1 MPFWYRL
8 TRVVPDK
15 GPLNGYVCVYIY
27 DLNSYTLHAKR
38 GRVLYMRN
46 DLIDVSSQL
55 PTSHCD
61 VVETGG
67 YNIAN
72 VYKPSSEPWEDTNP
86 LPSLPHTAVY
96 VGDFNSH
103 LPDTTNNDSDMLLH
117 RDSKNVN
124 RFSNSCNGRLIG
136 KFATKLY
143 FNITPHL
150 KYQPW

>member
-1 MPFWYRL
+1 
-8 TRVVPDK
+8 
-15 GPLNGYVCVYIY
+15 
-27 DLNSYTLHAKR
+27 
-38 GRVLYMRN
+38 MRN

-72 VYKPSSEPWEDTNP
+72 VYKPSTEPWEDTNP

-103 LPDTTNNDSDMLLH
+103 LPDWGYDTPNNDSDMLLEWASCSDLALVHDPKQRCKLWRWMLKEVSIH
-117 RDSKNVN
+117 RRIWMGFSDLKHIVSY
-124 RFSNSCNGRLIG
+124 RF
-136 KFATKLY
+136 TM
-143 FNITPHL
+143 
-150 KYQPW
+150 